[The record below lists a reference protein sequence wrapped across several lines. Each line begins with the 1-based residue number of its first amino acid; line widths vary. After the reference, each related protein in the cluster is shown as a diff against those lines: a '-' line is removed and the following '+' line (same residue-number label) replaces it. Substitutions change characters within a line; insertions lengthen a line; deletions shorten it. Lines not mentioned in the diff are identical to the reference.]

1 MASVITNSTSLK
13 KFRNELL
20 DTVED
25 LREQLRATENAI
37 DEVSQEWKD
46 PQFKKYHDEF
56 SKDKEQIEP
65 LCKKIEEYEDDVLR
79 GLYDIV
85 YEYEK
90 FVIN

>member
-20 DTVED
+20 DTVD
-25 LREQLRATENAI
+25 NLREQLRATENAI

-46 PQFKKYHDEF
+46 PQFKKYNDEF

-85 YEYEK
+85 YEYE
-90 FVIN
+90 NL

>member
-1 MASVITNSTSLK
+1 MASMITDSTSLK

-25 LREQLRATENAI
+25 LREQLKATENAI

-85 YEYEK
+85 YEYE
-90 FVIN
+90 NQ

>member
-56 SKDKEQIEP
+56 GKDKEQIEP

-85 YEYEK
+85 YEYE
-90 FVIN
+90 NL

>member
-1 MASVITNSTSLK
+1 MSSVITNSTSLK

-20 DTVED
+20 DTVD
-25 LREQLRATENAI
+25 NLREQLRATENAI
-37 DEVSQEWKD
+37 DEVAQEWKD
-46 PQFKKYHDEF
+46 PQFKKYNDEF

-85 YEYEK
+85 YEYE
-90 FVIN
+90 NL

>member
-20 DTVED
+20 DTVD
-25 LREQLRATENAI
+25 NLREQLRATESAI

-46 PQFKKYHDEF
+46 PQFKKYNEEF
-56 SKDKEQIEP
+56 SKDKEEIEP

-79 GLYDIV
+79 GLYDII
-85 YEYEK
+85 YEYE
-90 FVIN
+90 NL

>member
-56 SKDKEQIEP
+56 CKDKEQIEP

-85 YEYEK
+85 YEYE
-90 FVIN
+90 NL

>member
-46 PQFKKYHDEF
+46 PQFKKYYDEF

-85 YEYEK
+85 YEYE
-90 FVIN
+90 NL

>member
-13 KFRNELL
+13 KFRDELL
-20 DTVED
+20 DTVD
-25 LREQLRATENAI
+25 NLREQLRATENAI

-46 PQFKKYHDEF
+46 PQFKKYNDEF

-65 LCKKIEEYEDDVLR
+65 LCKKIEEYEDDILR

-85 YEYEK
+85 YEYE
-90 FVIN
+90 NL

>member
-13 KFRNELL
+13 KFRDELL
-20 DTVED
+20 DTVD
-25 LREQLRATENAI
+25 NLREQLRATENAI

-46 PQFKKYHDEF
+46 PQFKKYNDEF
-56 SKDKEQIEP
+56 SKDKEQIKP

-85 YEYEK
+85 YEYE
-90 FVIN
+90 NL

>member
-25 LREQLRATENAI
+25 LREQLKATENAI

-46 PQFKKYHDEF
+46 PQFKKYQDEF

-85 YEYEK
+85 YEYE
-90 FVIN
+90 NL